1 MAEAYHPGRAGRL
14 EFVRSPTDV
23 AQSGAQEYTFRMP
36 TKPRV
41 RYNVAKESNVGRVR
55 KNNQDAVG
63 AWVQQ
68 AAGQPPLAVLVV
80 ADGMG
85 GHEAGEIAS
94 RLAVEK
100 LLETLTPAVGGGLQ
114 LGEELDAML
123 ANAITQASTAIVN
136 FTVSN
141 KIEPGNM
148 GTTLECA
155 VLIGSEGRIA
165 HVGDSRIYQ
174 LTASGLTK
182 VTEDHSAVAEL
193 VSVGVLK
200 PEDVYT
206 HPRRNILTRSVGGP
220 WPLEVD
226 MVPVS
231 LRAGDR
237 LMMCSDGLWGLVRDD
252 DLERILLKADPPER
266 LVQELIEAALEAGGD
281 DNVTVILCDVLPA

>member
-1 MAEAYHPGRAGRL
+1 
-14 EFVRSPTDV
+14 
-23 AQSGAQEYTFRMP
+23 MP

-41 RYNVAKESNVGRVR
+41 RYNIAKESNVGRVR
-55 KNNQDAVG
+55 RNNQDAMG
-63 AWVQQ
+63 AWVQHYPDR
-68 AAGQPPLAVLVV
+68 PPLAVLVV

-94 RLAVEK
+94 QLAVEK
-100 LLETLTPAVGGGLQ
+100 LLELLTPAVEGGIQ

-136 FTVSN
+136 FTVSH

-155 VLIGSEGRIA
+155 VLMGGEGRIA

-174 LTASGLTK
+174 LTANGLNQ

-231 LRAGDR
+231 LKVGDR
-237 LMMCSDGLWGLVRDD
+237 LMLCSDGLWGLVRDD
-252 DLERILLKADPPER
+252 DIERILLKADPPDR

-281 DNVTVILCDVLPA
+281 DNITVILCDVLPA